1 LKTVVGKESSCRAT
15 LRELTELR
23 TRLSEAEETLCAIRR
38 GKVDAVMVSGIEVR
52 KCSRWKAPSERTAC

>member
-1 LKTVVGKESSCRAT
+1 MKTVVGKESSCRAT

-38 GKVDAVMVSGIEVR
+38 GKVDAVMVSGIGG
-52 KCSRWKAPSERTAC
+52 P